1 MMSEVKIDI
10 PAQLIEN
17 TIMAELVK
25 NVSGENKDRLM
36 KAVVEKAMSGK
47 KDDYRSSRTFF
58 QEAVEDMIR
67 DEAKEIFRTWI
78 DQNRKAIADALMTYM
93 NEKKQVRL
101 KEFCEKMAN
110 SINRYGINISLNLSD
125 KE

>member
-1 MMSEVKIDI
+1 MSEVKIDI

-36 KAVVEKAMSGK
+36 KAVVEKAMTGK
-47 KDDYRSSRTFF
+47 KDNYSSTRTFF
-58 QEAVEDMIR
+58 QESVEDMIR
-67 DEAKEIFRTWI
+67 DEAKKIFREWI
-78 DQNRKAIADALMTYM
+78 DQNRKTLADALMAYL

-101 KEFCEKMAN
+101 KEFCENMVN
-110 SINRYGINISLNLSD
+110 SINRYGINVSINLSD